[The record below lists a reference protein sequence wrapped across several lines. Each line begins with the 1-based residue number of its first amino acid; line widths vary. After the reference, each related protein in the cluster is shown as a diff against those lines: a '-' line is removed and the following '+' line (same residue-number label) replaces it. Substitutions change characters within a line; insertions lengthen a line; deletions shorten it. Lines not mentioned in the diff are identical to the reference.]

1 MEAIDNPKLQQIY
14 STARS
19 LFWKFGFK
27 RVSIEEIC
35 REAGVS
41 KMTFYKHFKNKSD
54 LFIAVYDKMAED
66 AFGKYHQI
74 MNQNIPFT
82 EKVKQTIQLK
92 MENTNDV
99 SKELLDDLFKNGDPE
114 IINYFV
120 QKRNESIQMILNGYI
135 KAQKDGDIRQD
146 INPQFI
152 LYFLNHMF
160 EMVGDE
166 KLIALYENTQDL
178 IMELTNFFFYG
189 ITPPQKEAEN
199 ENQD

>member
-19 LFWKFGFK
+19 LFWKFGLK
-27 RVSIEEIC
+27 RVSVEEIC

-41 KMTFYKHFKNKSD
+41 KMTFYKHFKNKSE
-54 LFIAVYDKMAED
+54 LFIAVYNKVAEE
-66 AFGKYHQI
+66 ALGKYHQI

-82 EKVKQTIQLK
+82 DKVKQTIQLK
-92 MENTNDV
+92 MEQTNEV
-99 SKELLDDLFKNGDPE
+99 SRELLDDLFKNGDTE

-120 QKRNESIQMILNGYI
+120 LKRNETIQMILNDYI
-135 KAQKDGDIRQD
+135 KAQKNGDIRQD
-146 INPQFI
+146 INPKFI

-160 EMVGDE
+160 DMAADE

-178 IMELTNFFFYG
+178 IMELTSFFFYG
-189 ITPPQKEAEN
+189 IIPPQKET
-199 ENQD
+199 QDGI